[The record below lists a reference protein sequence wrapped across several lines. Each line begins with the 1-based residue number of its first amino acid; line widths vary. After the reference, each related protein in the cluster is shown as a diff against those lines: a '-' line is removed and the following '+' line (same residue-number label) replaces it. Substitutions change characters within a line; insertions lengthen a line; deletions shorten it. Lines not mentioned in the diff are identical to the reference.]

1 MEKDI
6 VEVEVDSIDTVIPL
20 ASNTQAG
27 IARFNKDDF
36 SVDGRTGEVTAKTKY
51 SIPQYIG
58 TATLKNTDN
67 GEECYQWSVYSASIK
82 PLDKVEIGDI
92 ILLLEEVYGHK
103 PGTLFKIIS
112 TIGETLTSTEPFG
125 YLPVYSAGNLPVV
138 QEPSD
143 SSVETLSAK
152 ALKKYY
158 APLEDGMVPFRVLP
172 SYVLE
177 YNSKSDFPANGEI
190 GKIYID
196 KSTNF
201 TYRWSGSMY
210 IQVSAGDLNLENGT
224 GDVLI
229 QTTDSNQ
236 SFKVMTDG
244 RAKVRSAPVED
255 DDVVRNKEL
264 AERSFAYYS
273 IEAETA
279 RDYTKGSKIDKMFK
293 DILKRL
299 ENLENKSI

>member
-6 VEVEVDSIDTVIPL
+6 VEVEVDSVDTVIPL
-20 ASNTQAG
+20 ASNAQAG

-36 SVDGRTGEVTAKTKY
+36 SVDGNGEVKAKTKY

-67 GEECYQWSVYSASIK
+67 GEECYQWSLDSASIK

-112 TIGETLTSTEPFG
+112 TIGEILTSTEPFG
-125 YLPVYSAGNLPVV
+125 YLPVYSAGSIPVV
-138 QEPSD
+138 QEPTD
-143 SSVETLSAK
+143 STVVALSAK

-158 APLEDGMVPFRVLP
+158 APLEDGMVPSRVLP
-172 SYVLE
+172 SYVDDVLE
-177 YNSKSDFPANGEI
+177 YNSKSDFPANGEV

-196 KSTNF
+196 KTTNF

-210 IQVSAGDLNLENGT
+210 IQVGVDS
-224 GDVLI
+224 VLI
-229 QTTDSNQ
+229 DS
-236 SFKVMTDG
+236 SLLPSEG
-244 RAKVRSAPVED
+244 
-255 DDVVRNKEL
+255 
-264 AERSFAYYS
+264 
-273 IEAETA
+273 
-279 RDYTKGSKIDKMFK
+279 
-293 DILKRL
+293 
-299 ENLENKSI
+299 

>member
-6 VEVEVDSIDTVIPL
+6 VEVEVDSVDTVIPI
-20 ASNTQAG
+20 ASNAQAG

-36 SVDGRTGEVTAKTKY
+36 SVDAAGEVTSKTKY

-58 TATLKNTDN
+58 TATLKNNDN
-67 GEECYQWSVYSASIK
+67 GEECYQWSLDSASIK

-92 ILLLEEVYGHK
+92 ILLLEEIGEHK

-112 TIGETLTSTEPFG
+112 TISETLTSTEPFG
-125 YLPVYSAGNLPVV
+125 YLPVYSAGSIPVV

-143 SSVETLSAK
+143 STVEALSGK

-158 APLEDGMVPFRVLP
+158 APLEDGMVPSRVLP
-172 SYVLE
+172 SYVDDVLE

-201 TYRWSGSMY
+201 TYRWSGSTY
-210 IQVSAGDLNLENGT
+210 IQVGVDS
-224 GDVLI
+224 VLI
-229 QTTDSNQ
+229 DS
-236 SFKVMTDG
+236 SLLPSEG
-244 RAKVRSAPVED
+244 
-255 DDVVRNKEL
+255 
-264 AERSFAYYS
+264 
-273 IEAETA
+273 
-279 RDYTKGSKIDKMFK
+279 
-293 DILKRL
+293 
-299 ENLENKSI
+299 

>member
-6 VEVEVDSIDTVIPL
+6 IEVEVSGVDTVIPL
-20 ASNTQAG
+20 ASNAQAG
-27 IARFNKDDF
+27 IASFNKDDF
-36 SVDGRTGEVTAKTKY
+36 SVDAAGEATSKTKY

-58 TATLKNTDN
+58 TATLKNNDN
-67 GEECYQWSVYSASIK
+67 GEECYQWSLDSASIK

-92 ILLLEEVYGHK
+92 ILLLEEICEHK

-125 YLPVYSAGNLPVV
+125 YLPVYSAGSIPVV

-143 SSVETLSAK
+143 SIVETLSGK

-158 APLEDGMVPFRVLP
+158 APLEDGMVPSRVLP
-172 SYVLE
+172 SYVDDVLE

-201 TYRWSGSMY
+201 TYRWSGSTY
-210 IQVSAGDLNLENGT
+210 IQVGVDS
-224 GDVLI
+224 VLI
-229 QTTDSNQ
+229 DS
-236 SFKVMTDG
+236 SLLPSEG
-244 RAKVRSAPVED
+244 
-255 DDVVRNKEL
+255 
-264 AERSFAYYS
+264 
-273 IEAETA
+273 
-279 RDYTKGSKIDKMFK
+279 
-293 DILKRL
+293 
-299 ENLENKSI
+299 

>member
-6 VEVEVDSIDTVIPL
+6 IEVEVDSVDTVIPI
-20 ASNTQAG
+20 ASNAQAG

-67 GEECYQWSVYSASIK
+67 GEECYQWSLDSASIK

-92 ILLLEEVYGHK
+92 ILLLEEVRGKPEHK

-112 TIGETLTSTEPFG
+112 ITSEILTITEPFG
-125 YLPVYSAGNLPVV
+125 YLPVYSADNIPIV
-138 QEPSD
+138 QEPTD
-143 SSVETLSAK
+143 STVEALSGK

-158 APLEDGMVPFRVLP
+158 APLEDGMVPSRVLP
-172 SYVLE
+172 SYVDDVLE

-201 TYRWSGSMY
+201 TYRWSGSTY
-210 IQVSAGDLNLENGT
+210 IQVGVDS
-224 GDVLI
+224 VLI
-229 QTTDSNQ
+229 DS
-236 SFKVMTDG
+236 SLLPSEG
-244 RAKVRSAPVED
+244 
-255 DDVVRNKEL
+255 
-264 AERSFAYYS
+264 
-273 IEAETA
+273 
-279 RDYTKGSKIDKMFK
+279 
-293 DILKRL
+293 
-299 ENLENKSI
+299 